1 MANTFLCIGK
11 EKRIFGIHIFV
22 WFQQHFH
29 VEIIVIGQNI
39 TIFVALPLL
48 EEATTFLIM
57 LPQISTQT
65 SHVLKLIFQI

>member
-1 MANTFLCIGK
+1 MASTFLCVGK

-48 EEATTFLIM
+48 EEATTF
-57 LPQISTQT
+57 
-65 SHVLKLIFQI
+65 